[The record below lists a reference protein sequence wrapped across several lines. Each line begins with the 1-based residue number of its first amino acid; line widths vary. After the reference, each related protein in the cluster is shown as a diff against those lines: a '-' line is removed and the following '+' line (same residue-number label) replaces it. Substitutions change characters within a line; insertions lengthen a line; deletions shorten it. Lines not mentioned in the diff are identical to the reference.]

1 MKQRF
6 INLIDYLGKSFD
18 NSPGGASARK
28 LTAFVSV
35 LVAIYVTYQHTD
47 NTNATTVLL
56 IWSGDFLVALGIIT
70 MEQINKFK
78 NGDKGNNAAPQE

>member
-28 LTAFVSV
+28 LEAFAAF
-35 LVAIYVTYQHTD
+35 LVACWVTYTYSSEV
-47 NTNATTVLL
+47 NATTMVL
-56 IWSGDFLVALGIIT
+56 IWLAASLVCLGIIT

-78 NGDKGNNAAPQE
+78 NGDNKGNDTAP